1 MDAINVNEEEYEEY
15 LNQIDGMHEQDNA
28 PLREQLR
35 DEDGNQVPGCY
46 RIIPSSSA

>member
-15 LNQIDGMHEQDNA
+15 LNQIDGMHEQDHA

-46 RIIPSSSA
+46 RIIPAPS